1 MSSVWLTRYQA
12 IARPALRLVCF
23 PYAGAGA
30 AAFRPWV
37 EGLPD
42 GVEMWAVELPAR
54 ARRIAEAPVA
64 DVPALAEALAG
75 AVRAAV
81 HGPCVFFGHSM
92 GGLLAFEVCRRLAIA
107 GAPPPAHLVVSARRA
122 PQLPP
127 RVEPIAGLSDAE
139 FVRAIVE
146 RYDGIPEMVLRE
158 PELLSLFLPALRADL
173 AALEGYAYEGAPPLP
188 IPITALVGRD
198 DPNAPAEDVA
208 PWRDQT
214 SAAFAMHTL
223 PGAHFFINTHREE
236 VLDLLRR
243 HVFNG

>member
-12 IARPALRLVCF
+12 IARPELRLVCF

-30 AAFRPWV
+30 AAFRPWAFA
-37 EGLPD
+37 LPG

-54 ARRIAEAPVA
+54 ARRIAEAPVG
-64 DVPALAEALAG
+64 DLRALADALAA
-75 AVRAAV
+75 AVRAAIPE
-81 HGPCVFFGHSM
+81 PCVFFGHSM
-92 GGLLAFEVCRRLAIA
+92 GGLLAFEVCRRLVTA
-107 GAPPPAHLVVSARRA
+107 GAPLPRHLVVSARRA

-139 FVRAIVE
+139 FVRAIVD

-173 AALEGYAYEGAPPLP
+173 SALEGYAYEPAPPLP

-198 DPNAPAEDVA
+198 DPNAPAEDVT
-208 PWRDQT
+208 PWREQT
-214 SAAFAMHTL
+214 SKTFALHTL
-223 PGAHFFINTHREE
+223 PGAHFFINTHREA

-243 HVFNG
+243 TVLNG